1 MKVPTYQSQGSV
13 TSKVGA
19 IQMSVQANPSA
30 LTAGAA
36 AFTQVAAGAQKESL
50 AWYEQELKA
59 ERASKLA
66 AAENELKIILDNEQ
80 ILAKTAAAKDPA
92 KALQN
97 YNKVVSLSSKRIAG
111 KIDDGIVKK
120 RFLSSATSSISN
132 KRLSVLQTVRN
143 SAIDI
148 GKANIISRA
157 SQLESIIATGN
168 PAEVSKARIELFGV
182 EVSPGKFVGGL
193 YNNAARQGYFTNVE
207 ATNNNLSSRGN
218 VDRIAVRQKISNA
231 AISGRPADALL
242 VLIELSDPKKYKYL
256 KPGDRDNLIRESN
269 NLVNTLER
277 KRIAEDKRINTKN
290 TKAKKTKQQS
300 NFDTFLGNLI
310 ESTRDGSSVVA
321 PTSSQILT
329 AFRDT
334 DIDDKQFK
342 ILNELIL
349 GKDAPISDAT
359 VVVKFHEKLAEAKN
373 NDEIMEVIEEVK
385 NNIGI
390 NGTLVVGDAVNIIKT
405 AKGYLNNSEES
416 NDVKRY
422 ASILKT
428 AIGDSPGGFAIK
440 GFKEQSN
447 VGLKRAD
454 AMATY
459 YSLVTEGK
467 KNPLDAYKEVALMYA
482 KTLSND
488 MGFIAPSSSL
498 YKAVG
503 KSDITRW
510 TKNDIITARNFVKEN
525 PINQSTNKRTYS
537 PIELVIEKET
547 INLIENY
554 QIENDNFKEN
564 ISESKND
571 KDVNNGEIN
580 VLDQLK
586 NIINFSKSEEDKIKN
601 PK

>member
-1 MKVPTYQSQGSV
+1 MKVPTYQTQGAI
-13 TSKVGA
+13 TDKVGA

-97 YNKVVSLSSKRIAG
+97 YNTVVGRFKKKIAG
-111 KIDDGIVKK
+111 KLDDGIVKK

-143 SAIDI
+143 AAIDI

-157 SQLESIIATGN
+157 NQLESIIATGN

-182 EVSPGKFVGGL
+182 EISPGKFVGGI
-193 YNNAARQGYFTNVE
+193 YNNAAKQGYFTNVE
-207 ATNNNLSSRGN
+207 ATNKNLSSRGN

-231 AISGRPADALL
+231 AISGRPEDALL
-242 VLIELSDPKKYKYL
+242 VLTELSDPKNYKYL
-256 KPGDRDNLIRESN
+256 TPGDRDNLIRESN

-277 KRIAEDKRINTKN
+277 RRIAEDKRINTKN
-290 TKAKKTKQQS
+290 TKDKKIKQQG
-300 NFDTFLGNLI
+300 NFDNFLSSLI
-310 ESTRDGSSVVA
+310 ESTRDGSTVVA

-329 AFRDT
+329 AFKNT

-373 NDEIMEVIEEVK
+373 NDEIMGVIEEVK
-385 NNIGI
+385 NNIGQ
-390 NGTLVVGDAVNIIKT
+390 NGSLVVGDAVNIIKT

-416 NDVKRY
+416 NDIKRY

-428 AIGDSPGGFAIK
+428 AIGDSPGGFTAK

-467 KNPLDAYKEVALMYA
+467 KNPLDAYKEVAQMYA

-488 MGFIAPSSSL
+488 MGFIAPTSSL

-503 KSDITRW
+503 KSDITKW
-510 TKNDIITARNFVKEN
+510 TREDIEKARNFVKEN
-525 PINQSTNKRTYS
+525 PINQSTEKRTYS
-537 PIELVIEKET
+537 PVELVIEKET

-554 QIENDNFKEN
+554 QIENDNFAKN
-564 ISESKND
+564 LSKVKND
-571 KDVNNGEIN
+571 KDENKGDIDLLQTIKN
-580 VLDQLK
+580 LLK
-586 NIINFSKSEEDKIKN
+586 PSEEDKIKN